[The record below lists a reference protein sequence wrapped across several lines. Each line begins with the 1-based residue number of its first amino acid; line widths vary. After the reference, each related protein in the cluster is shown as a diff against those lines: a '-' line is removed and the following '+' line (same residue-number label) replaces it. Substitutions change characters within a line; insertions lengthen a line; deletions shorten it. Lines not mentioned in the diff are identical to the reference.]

1 MSNNQGESNLT
12 LITSDQPVAL
22 AEFRYLSNEIESNQI
37 RINIRK

>member
-1 MSNNQGESNLT
+1 MSHNQGEWNLT

-22 AEFRYLSNEIESNQI
+22 AEFRYLSNEIEGNQI